1 MNFKI
6 RKALE
11 NHDEVC
17 AHWFPKASLEEV
29 EVCYKP
35 KSFNQVSFSVMLSSY
50 NGGHAKEDGI
60 FIHCANSKFKDYLV
74 LVPVDLEWRNFELA
88 HKEHRYDWKEAIP
101 EEYR

>member
-1 MNFKI
+1 MDFKI

-35 KSFNQVSFSVMLSSY
+35 KGFNQVSFSVMLSSY

-88 HKEHRYDWKEAIP
+88 HKKHRYDWKEAIP

>member
-1 MNFKI
+1 MDFKI

-35 KSFNQVSFSVMLSSY
+35 KGFNRPKGDCPWQ
-50 NGGHAKEDGI
+50 AD
-60 FIHCANSKFKDYLV
+60 A
-74 LVPVDLEWRNFELA
+74 A
-88 HKEHRYDWKEAIP
+88 A
-101 EEYR
+101 